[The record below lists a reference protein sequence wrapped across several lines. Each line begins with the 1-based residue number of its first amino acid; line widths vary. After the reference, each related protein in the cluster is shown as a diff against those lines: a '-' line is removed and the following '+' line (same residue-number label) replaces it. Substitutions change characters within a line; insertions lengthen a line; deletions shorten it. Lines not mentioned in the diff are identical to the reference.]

1 MYVQMFK
8 ITVMDADLGVR
19 YESLGSYSFDATYV

>member
-1 MYVQMFK
+1 MGVQMFK